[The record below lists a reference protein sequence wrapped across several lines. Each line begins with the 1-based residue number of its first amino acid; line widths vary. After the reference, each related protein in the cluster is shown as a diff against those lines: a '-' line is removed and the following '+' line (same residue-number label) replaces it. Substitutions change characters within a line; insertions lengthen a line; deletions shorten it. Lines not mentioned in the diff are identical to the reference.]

1 MQAVRGFNDLCR
13 RAPLTGVA
21 GKFLQK
27 GCGKNLGAQRAA
39 GKYRSPKGRGENL
52 AAQRSVVEI

>member
-27 GCGKNLGAQRAA
+27 GCGKNLGAQRAVV
-39 GKYRSPKGRGENL
+39 KICNRKRGEHL
-52 AAQRSVVEI
+52 LGERAAVKI